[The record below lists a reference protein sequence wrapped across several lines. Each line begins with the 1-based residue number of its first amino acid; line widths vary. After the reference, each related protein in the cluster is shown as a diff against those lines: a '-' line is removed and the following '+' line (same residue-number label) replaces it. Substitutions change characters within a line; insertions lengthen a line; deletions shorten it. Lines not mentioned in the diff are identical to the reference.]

1 MAVNHG
7 TTGDVMTP
15 NKSKLLK
22 IIWMTIASTQLPF
35 SCFLPCHKPDLLL
48 LLFNRFVHI
57 TFVSF
62 VVFSLEKKTPILHW
76 YFNFFS
82 AQHGPLPVRC
92 KNLCSWWTVRLKLSN
107 SSVHHCLQDS
117 QQYLNTWKGGCK
129 GGGKEWKGK
138 IQEWLKYCFRHNSSA
153 SCQPNEKTNQVC
165 FLSPEQGKGHV
176 CQLASVAS
184 VSERVRPSASSGGN
198 ACYNIY
204 ITTYVY
210 TVCN

>member
-1 MAVNHG
+1 MAVSHG
-7 TTGDVMTP
+7 STGDVMTP
-15 NKSKLLK
+15 NQSKLLK

-35 SCFLPCHKPDLLL
+35 SCFLPCNKPALLL

-62 VVFSLEKKTPILHW
+62 VVFSLEKKTLILDW

-82 AQHGPLPVRC
+82 AQHGPLPVRR
-92 KNLCSWWTVRLKLSN
+92 KNLCSWWGVRLKLNN

-117 QQYLNTWKGGCK
+117 QQYLDTWKGGCK
-129 GGGKEWKGK
+129 ERGKEWKDK

-153 SCQPNEKTNQVC
+153 SCQPDEKTNQVC
-165 FLSPEQGKGHV
+165 FLSQEQGKGHV

-184 VSERVRPSASSGGN
+184 VSARVRPSASLGGN

-204 ITTYVY
+204 IKTYVY
-210 TVCN
+210 TVGN